1 MGNAPN
7 IGDPFEDIQEDVTPL
22 PQGRITVTIVDKP
35 PQNVAV
41 ENPITSLKVMSAC
54 HETMGPL
61 VEKIAKSYSPIRSEY
76 YS

>member
-35 PQNVAV
+35 PRNVAV

-54 HETMGPL
+54 HETMGLL
-61 VEKIAKSYSPIRSEY
+61 VEKIAKSYSPIHSEY